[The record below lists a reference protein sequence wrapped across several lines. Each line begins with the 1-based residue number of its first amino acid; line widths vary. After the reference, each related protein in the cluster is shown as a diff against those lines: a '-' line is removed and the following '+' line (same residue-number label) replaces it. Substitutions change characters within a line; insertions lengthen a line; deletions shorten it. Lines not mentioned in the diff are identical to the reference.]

1 MYKLK
6 MPKFGLTME
15 SGYVGYWFKKEGEF
29 VKKGEPLVE
38 IESEKIVN
46 VVDAPCDG
54 IIRKVLVK
62 EGEESPV
69 GSAIAIIVDPGEE
82 YIETTEDLPS
92 EKEELQKP
100 GVEQEKIEKT
110 EVLATPAAKRLAKEK
125 GVDLRH
131 VQESTGE
138 KMITEGDVLDFI
150 EKQSARDD
158 FTEENLSPMRK
169 EISSKLAKSY
179 SSAVLVTNFCKADF
193 SYVMTLKDEKHGIS
207 VTAIL
212 IKVLGN
218 VLREFPNFNAWFD
231 GNVIRRFKSVNIGI
245 AVDTATGLVVPVIK
259 KADLLTLEQINTQLE
274 ELSNRARG
282 GSLSIEDVSDSHFTL
297 TNLGMTRTDFFTP
310 VLNGQEVA
318 ILGVGRTVIE
328 PRIKEGSN
336 ELEIKHMGHLS
347 LSYDHRVIDGAEA
360 AKFLGFLC
368 RVIEQKFSF

>member
-193 SYVMTLKDEKHGIS
+193 SYVMALKDEKHGIS